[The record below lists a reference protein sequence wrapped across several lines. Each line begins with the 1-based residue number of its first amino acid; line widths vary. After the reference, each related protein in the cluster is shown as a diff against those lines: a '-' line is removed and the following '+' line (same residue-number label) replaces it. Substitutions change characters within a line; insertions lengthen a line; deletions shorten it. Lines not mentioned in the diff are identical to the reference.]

1 MRKILIAM
9 AAITLSAAPAHAQF
23 ENFFGSNGFAGF
35 DGNNANAGCV
45 SGASG
50 MGMMGMGLTSCNS
63 NAGGDYENQTFS
75 VQGGTF
81 DRSVTGGFSQGGSTT
96 NGISSIWNSDGG
108 TKTGGNSIVSGATT
122 NNGSGVQY
130 NGNVWGSF
138 EQGSASSFS
147 GSSNVNTSSWFSL
160 GRFGFAD

>member
-35 DGNNANAGCV
+35 DGNNASAGCV

-50 MGMMGMGLTSCNS
+50 MGMMGMGGTVCNS
-63 NAGGDYENQTFS
+63 NAGGDYQNQSYS

-81 DRSVTGGFSQGGSTT
+81 DGSVQGGFSNNGGTN

-108 TKTGGNSIVSGATT
+108 EKTGGNSIVSG
-122 NNGSGVQY
+122 GSSGYGAGVQY
-130 NGNVWGSF
+130 EGNVWGSF

-147 GSSNVNTSSWFSL
+147 GSSNVNTTSWFTL
-160 GRFGFAD
+160 GGGFD

>member
-9 AAITLSAAPAHAQF
+9 AAFTLSATPAHAQF

-50 MGMMGMGLTSCNS
+50 MGMMGFGLTSCNS
-63 NAGGDYENQTFS
+63 NAGGDYENQTYS

-81 DRSVTGGFSQGGSTT
+81 DGSVTGGFSQ
-96 NGISSIWNSDGG
+96 
-108 TKTGGNSIVSGATT
+108 GGNSIVSGATT
-122 NNGSGVQY
+122 NYGSGVQY
-130 NGNVWGSF
+130 DGNVWGSF

-147 GSSNVNTSSWFSL
+147 GSSNVKTSSWFTL
-160 GRFGFAD
+160 GGAFD